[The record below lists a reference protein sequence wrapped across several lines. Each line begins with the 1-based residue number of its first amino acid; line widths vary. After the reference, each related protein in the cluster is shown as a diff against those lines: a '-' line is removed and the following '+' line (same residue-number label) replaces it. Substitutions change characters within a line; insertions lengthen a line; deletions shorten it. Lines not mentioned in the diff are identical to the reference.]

1 MSNYFKQLP
10 NVYVR
15 TSSYRQNSVDPYV
28 LAKNI
33 FRRIAIRENLED
45 IILGFTQYTIRNND
59 RPDQVALEYYE
70 SMQYD
75 WVILLTNNIINMYD
89 EWPMNEHE
97 LQNYIYRK
105 YDGDPSGVHHWVTQE
120 VKDNKGRVVLRG
132 DIQVPEDFTYTK
144 YDGTVVAKE
153 LLVRPI
159 SHYDHE
165 YQTNEFKRNIYLLR
179 KDYLGQFVEE
189 FGTLVKYLP
198 NEETDPD
205 SLSKRSLNTVAEA
218 FIPVKPTYS
227 TNIGQT
233 SSIEFSTQQDFSSKV
248 FGSTA
253 ATINQGDTLATGAVV
268 ARTTAPSNTAVTATA
283 GQTSIEQTNQ
293 YGTSGVADY
302 SY

>member
-59 RPDQVALEYYE
+59 RPDQVALEYYD

-75 WVILLTNNIINMYD
+75 WVILLTNNIINIYD

-97 LQNYIYRK
+97 LQIYIDRK
-105 YDGDPSGVHHWVTQE
+105 YEGDPSGVHHWVTQE
-120 VKDNKGRVVLRG
+120 VRDNRGRLVLKG

-144 YDGTVVAKE
+144 YDGTVVPKE

-159 SHYDHE
+159 SNYDFE
-165 YQTNEFKRNIYLLR
+165 YEQNEFKRNIYLLR

-189 FGTLVKYLP
+189 FGNLVKYLP

-205 SLSKRSLNTVAEA
+205 TLDKRTYNAVSEA

-233 SSIEFSTQQDFSSKV
+233 PSIAFATQQDFSSKV
-248 FGSTA
+248 FGSSE
-253 ATINQGDTLATGAVV
+253 ATISEGDTLATGAVV
-268 ARTTAPSNTAVTATA
+268 ARTTTASTSAIISTA

-293 YGTSGVADY
+293 YGTSGVSDY
-302 SY
+302 

>member
-45 IILGFTQYTIRNND
+45 IILGFTQYTVKNND

-75 WVILLTNNIINMYD
+75 WVVLLCNNIINIYD

-105 YDGDPSGVHHWVTQE
+105 YNGDPSGVHHWVTQE
-120 VKDNKGRVVLRG
+120 VKDTKGRVVLKG
-132 DIQVPEDFTYTK
+132 DIQVPENFTYMK
-144 YDGTVVAKE
+144 YDGTVVPKE

-159 SHYDHE
+159 SNYDHE
-165 YQTNEFKRNIYLLR
+165 YQINEFKRNIYLLR

-189 FGTLVKYLP
+189 FGTLVRYLP

-205 SLSKRSLNTVAEA
+205 TLDKRSPNTVSEA

-233 SSIEFSTQQDFSSKV
+233 SSIQFSTQQDFSSKL
-248 FGSTA
+248 FASSA
-253 ATINQGDTLATGAVV
+253 ASIKEGDTLSTGAVV
-268 ARTTAPSNTAVTATA
+268 ARTTAASKTAITAVA

-293 YGTSGVADY
+293 YGSSGVANY
-302 SY
+302 

>member
-15 TSSYRQNSVDPYV
+15 TSSYRQNSIDPYI

-59 RPDQVALEYYE
+59 RPDQVALEYYD

-75 WVILLTNNIINMYD
+75 WVILLTNNIINIYD

-97 LQNYIYRK
+97 LQIYIDRK
-105 YDGDPSGVHHWVTQE
+105 YEGDPSGVHHWVTQE
-120 VKDNKGRVVLRG
+120 VRDNRGRLVLKG

-144 YDGTVVAKE
+144 YDGTVVPKE

-159 SHYDHE
+159 SNYDFE
-165 YQTNEFKRNIYLLR
+165 YEQNEFKRNIYLLR

-189 FGTLVKYLP
+189 FGNLVKYLP

-205 SLSKRSLNTVAEA
+205 TLDKRTYNAVSEA

-233 SSIEFSTQQDFSSKV
+233 PSIAFATQQDFSSKV
-248 FGSTA
+248 FGSSA
-253 ATINQGDTLATGAVV
+253 ATISEGDTLATGAVV
-268 ARTTAPSNTAVTATA
+268 ARTTTSSTSAIVSTA

-302 SY
+302 

>member
-15 TSSYRQNSVDPYV
+15 TSSYRQNSIDPYI

-59 RPDQVALEYYE
+59 RPDQVALEYYD

-75 WVILLTNNIINMYD
+75 WVILLTNNIINIYD

-97 LQNYIYRK
+97 LQIYIDRK
-105 YDGDPSGVHHWVTQE
+105 YEGDPSGVHHWVTQE
-120 VKDNKGRVVLRG
+120 VRDNRGRLVLKG

-144 YDGTVVAKE
+144 YDGTVVPKE

-159 SHYDHE
+159 SNYDFE
-165 YQTNEFKRNIYLLR
+165 YEQNEFKRNIYLLR

-189 FGTLVKYLP
+189 FGNLVKYLP

-205 SLSKRSLNTVAEA
+205 TLDKRTYNAVSEA

-233 SSIEFSTQQDFSSKV
+233 PSIAFATQQDFSSKV
-248 FGSTA
+248 FGSSA
-253 ATINQGDTLATGAVV
+253 ATISEGDTLATGAVV
-268 ARTTAPSNTAVTATA
+268 ARTTTASTSAIVSIA

-302 SY
+302 

>member
-15 TSSYRQNSVDPYV
+15 TSSYRQNSIDPYI

-59 RPDQVALEYYE
+59 RPDQVALEYYD

-75 WVILLTNNIINMYD
+75 WVILLTNNIINIYD

-97 LQNYIYRK
+97 LQIYIDRK
-105 YDGDPSGVHHWVTQE
+105 YEGDPSGVHHWVTQE
-120 VKDNKGRVVLRG
+120 VRDNRGRLVLKG

-144 YDGTVVAKE
+144 YDGTVVPKE

-159 SHYDHE
+159 SNYDFE
-165 YQTNEFKRNIYLLR
+165 YEQNEFKRNIYLLR

-189 FGTLVKYLP
+189 FGNLVKYLP

-205 SLSKRSLNTVAEA
+205 TLDKRTYNAVSEA

-233 SSIEFSTQQDFSSKV
+233 PSIAFATQQDFSSKV
-248 FGSTA
+248 FGSSA
-253 ATINQGDTLATGAVV
+253 ATISEGDTLATGAVV
-268 ARTTAPSNTAVTATA
+268 ARTTTASTSAIVSTA

-302 SY
+302 

>member
-59 RPDQVALEYYE
+59 RPDQVALEYYD

-75 WVILLTNNIINMYD
+75 WVILLTNNIINIYD

-97 LQNYIYRK
+97 LQIYIDRK
-105 YDGDPSGVHHWVTQE
+105 YEGDPSGVHHWVTQE
-120 VKDNKGRVVLRG
+120 VRDNRGRLVLKG

-144 YDGTVVAKE
+144 YDGTVVPKE

-159 SHYDHE
+159 SNYDFE
-165 YQTNEFKRNIYLLR
+165 YEQNEFKRNIYLLR

-189 FGTLVKYLP
+189 FGNLVKYLP

-205 SLSKRSLNTVAEA
+205 TLDKRTYNAVSEA

-233 SSIEFSTQQDFSSKV
+233 PSIAFATQQDFSSKV
-248 FGSTA
+248 FGSSA
-253 ATINQGDTLATGAVV
+253 ATISEGDTLATGAVV
-268 ARTTAPSNTAVTATA
+268 ARTTTASTSAIISTA

-293 YGTSGVADY
+293 YGTSGVSDY
-302 SY
+302 

>member
-45 IILGFTQYTIRNND
+45 IILGFSQYTVRNND
-59 RPDQVALEYYE
+59 RPDQVALEYYD

-75 WVILLTNNIINMYD
+75 WVVLLVNNIINIYD

-97 LQNYIYRK
+97 LQQYIERK
-105 YDGDPSGVHHWVTQE
+105 YQNGSGGIHHWVTQE
-120 VKDNKGRVVLRG
+120 ITDMKGRVVLKG
-132 DIQVPEDFTYTK
+132 DIQVPEDFSYTK
-144 YDGTVVAKE
+144 YDGTVVPKE

-159 SHYDHE
+159 SNYDFE
-165 YQTNEFKRNIYLLR
+165 YERNEYKRNIYLLR

-189 FGTLVKYLP
+189 FGALVKYLP
-198 NEETDPD
+198 NEETDQD
-205 SLSKRSLNTVAEA
+205 TLDKRSPNTVSEA
-218 FIPVKPTYS
+218 FIPVKPTYY

-233 SSIEFSTQQDFSSKV
+233 PSIAFATQQDFSSKV
-248 FGSTA
+248 FESSE
-253 ATINQGDTLATGAVV
+253 ATINEGDTLSTGAVV
-268 ARTTAPSNTAVTATA
+268 ARTTAASTSAIISTA

-293 YGTSGVADY
+293 YGTSVVADY
-302 SY
+302 

>member
-59 RPDQVALEYYE
+59 RPDQVALEYYD

-75 WVILLTNNIINMYD
+75 WVILLTNNIINIYD

-97 LQNYIYRK
+97 LQIYIDRK
-105 YDGDPSGVHHWVTQE
+105 YEGDPSGVHHWVTQE
-120 VKDNKGRVVLRG
+120 VRDNRGRLVLKG

-144 YDGTVVAKE
+144 YDGTVVPKE

-159 SHYDHE
+159 SNYDFE
-165 YQTNEFKRNIYLLR
+165 YEQNEFKRNIYLLR

-189 FGTLVKYLP
+189 FSNLVKYLP

-205 SLSKRSLNTVAEA
+205 TLDKRTYNAVSEA

-233 SSIEFSTQQDFSSKV
+233 PSIAFATQQDFSSKV
-248 FGSTA
+248 FGSSE
-253 ATINQGDTLATGAVV
+253 ATINEGDTLATGAVV
-268 ARTTAPSNTAVTATA
+268 ARTTTASTSAIISTA

-302 SY
+302 

>member
-59 RPDQVALEYYE
+59 RPDQVALEYYD

-75 WVILLTNNIINMYD
+75 WVILLTNNIINIYD

-97 LQNYIYRK
+97 LQIYIDRK
-105 YDGDPSGVHHWVTQE
+105 YEGDPSGVHHWVTQE
-120 VKDNKGRVVLRG
+120 VRDNRGRLVLKG

-144 YDGTVVAKE
+144 YDGTVVPKE

-159 SHYDHE
+159 SNYDFE
-165 YQTNEFKRNIYLLR
+165 YEQNEFKRNIYLLR

-189 FGTLVKYLP
+189 FGNLVKYLP

-205 SLSKRSLNTVAEA
+205 TLDKRTYNAVSEA

-233 SSIEFSTQQDFSSKV
+233 PSIAFATQQDFSSKV
-248 FGSTA
+248 FGSSA
-253 ATINQGDTLATGAVV
+253 ATISEGDTLATGAVV
-268 ARTTAPSNTAVTATA
+268 ARTTTSSTSAIISTA

-293 YGTSGVADY
+293 YGTSGVSDY
-302 SY
+302 

>member
-45 IILGFTQYTIRNND
+45 IILGFSQYTIRNND
-59 RPDQVALEYYE
+59 RPDQVALEYYD

-75 WVILLTNNIINMYD
+75 WVILLTNNIINIYD

-97 LQNYIYRK
+97 LQIYIDRK
-105 YDGDPSGVHHWVTQE
+105 YESNPSGVHHWVTQE
-120 VKDNKGRVVLRG
+120 VRDNRGRLVLKG

-144 YDGTVVAKE
+144 YDGTVVPKE

-159 SHYDHE
+159 SNYDFE
-165 YQTNEFKRNIYLLR
+165 YEQNEFKRNIYLLR
-179 KDYLGQFVEE
+179 KDYVGQFIEE
-189 FGTLVKYLP
+189 FSNLVKYLP
-198 NEETDPD
+198 NEETDTD
-205 SLSKRSLNTVAEA
+205 TLDKRTYNAVSEA

-233 SSIEFSTQQDFSSKV
+233 PSIAFATQQDFSSKV
-248 FGSTA
+248 FGSSE
-253 ATINQGDTLATGAVV
+253 ATISEGDTLATGAVV
-268 ARTTAPSNTAVTATA
+268 ARTTTSSTSAIISTA

-293 YGTSGVADY
+293 YGTSGVSDY
-302 SY
+302 

>member
-45 IILGFTQYTIRNND
+45 IILGFTQYTVRNND
-59 RPDQVALEYYE
+59 RPDQVALEYYD

-75 WVILLTNNIINMYD
+75 WVVLLVNNIINIYD

-97 LQNYIYRK
+97 LQNYIERK
-105 YDGDPSGVHHWVTQE
+105 YEGHASGVHHWVTQE
-120 VKDNKGRVVLRG
+120 VRDNAGRLVLKG
-132 DIQVPEDFTYTK
+132 DIQVPENFTYTK
-144 YDGTVVAKE
+144 YDGTVVPKE

-159 SHYDHE
+159 SNYDFE
-165 YQTNEFKRNIYLLR
+165 YEQNEQKRNIYLLR

-189 FGTLVKYLP
+189 FGNLVKYLP

-205 SLSKRSLNTVAEA
+205 TLDKRSYNAVSEA

-233 SSIEFSTQQDFSSKV
+233 PSIAFASQQDFSSKV
-248 FGSTA
+248 FGSSA
-253 ATINQGDTLATGAVV
+253 ATIDEGDTLATGAVV
-268 ARTTAPSNTAVTATA
+268 ARTTVKNNSAITAVA

-302 SY
+302 

>member
-45 IILGFTQYTIRNND
+45 IILGFTQYTVKNND

-75 WVILLTNNIINMYD
+75 WVVLLCNNIINIYD

-105 YDGDPSGVHHWVTQE
+105 YNGDPSGVHHWVTQE
-120 VKDNKGRVVLRG
+120 VKDTKGRVVLKG
-132 DIQVPEDFTYTK
+132 DIQVPEDFTYMK
-144 YDGTVVAKE
+144 YDGTMVPKE
-153 LLVRPI
+153 SLIRPI
-159 SHYDHE
+159 SNYDHE
-165 YQTNEFKRNIYLLR
+165 YQNNEFKRNIYLLR

-189 FGTLVKYLP
+189 FGSLVRYLP

-205 SLSKRSLNTVAEA
+205 TLDKRSPNTVSEA

-233 SSIEFSTQQDFSSKV
+233 SSIQFSTQQDFSSKL
-248 FGSTA
+248 FASSA
-253 ATINQGDTLATGAVV
+253 ASIKEGDTLSTGAVV
-268 ARTTAPSNTAVTATA
+268 ARTTAVSKTAITAVA

-302 SY
+302 